1 MATESRPTENH
12 ERGQQ
17 PKQRTAD
24 DDALPD
30 RNAFDPG
37 DRSTAPS
44 CLAAPPPM
52 TRPHGDRRPTR
63 FLIVE
68 EFARCW
74 MTLPI
79 QRIVWRCLLGPIQH
93 TSSGR

>member
-1 MATESRPTENH
+1 
-12 ERGQQ
+12 
-17 PKQRTAD
+17 
-24 DDALPD
+24 
-30 RNAFDPG
+30 
-37 DRSTAPS
+37 
-44 CLAAPPPM
+44 M